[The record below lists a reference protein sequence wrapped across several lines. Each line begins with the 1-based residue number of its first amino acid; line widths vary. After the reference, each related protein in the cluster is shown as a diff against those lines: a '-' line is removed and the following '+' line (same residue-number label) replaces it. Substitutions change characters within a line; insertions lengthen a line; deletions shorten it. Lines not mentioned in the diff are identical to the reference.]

1 MPKAL
6 VVVESPAKAKTI
18 NKYLGKDFIVKS
30 SVGHIRDLPTSST
43 KDKAAANKTLSKE
56 EKEAQNRIEVNKRLQ
71 GLLQKYQD
79 NLLRKENLNKELD
92 NLKIAYNLNVD
103 EMLADLLLNSLKI
116 GRDNTVF
123 LELLN
128 EIYGLNLSG
137 IETIFQNFKATVKSA
152 TKKRV
157 DQIKT
162 DLSVKRFIS
171 GSAVVPNLESDRKW
185 LSMLGHI
192 MDGFDQTL
200 NKEKAA
206 LTKELSLD

>member
-1 MPKAL
+1 MSEIKSTLDL
-6 VVVESPAKAKTI
+6 VMEKTRHLI
-18 NKYLGKDFIVKS
+18 
-30 SVGHIRDLPTSST
+30 
-43 KDKAAANKTLSKE
+43 LSRT
-56 EKEAQNRIEVNKRLQ
+56 EKEAQKRIEVNKRLQ

-79 NLLRKENLNKELD
+79 DFLKKDNLKKELD
-92 NLKIAYNLNVD
+92 NLKIAYDLNVD

-116 GRDNTVF
+116 DQDNRVF

-128 EIYGLNLSG
+128 EIFGLNLSG
-137 IETIFQNFKATVKSA
+137 LETIFQNFKAAVKSA

-162 DLSVKRFIS
+162 DLSKKRFIS
-171 GSAVVPNLESDRKW
+171 GSAVVPNLESDREW

-200 NKEKAA
+200 NKEKVG
-206 LTKELSLD
+206 LSKELSLD

>member
-1 MPKAL
+1 MGEIKSTLDL
-6 VVVESPAKAKTI
+6 VMEKTRH
-18 NKYLGKDFIVKS
+18 L
-30 SVGHIRDLPTSST
+30 
-43 KDKAAANKTLSKE
+43 TLSQE

-128 EIYGLNLSG
+128 EIFGLNLSG

-152 TKKRV
+152 SKKRV

-171 GSAVVPNLESDRKW
+171 GSAVVPNLESDSEW

>member
-1 MPKAL
+1 MGEIKSTLDL
-6 VVVESPAKAKTI
+6 VMEKTRH
-18 NKYLGKDFIVKS
+18 L
-30 SVGHIRDLPTSST
+30 
-43 KDKAAANKTLSKE
+43 TLSQE

-128 EIYGLNLSG
+128 EIFGLNLSG

-171 GSAVVPNLESDRKW
+171 GSAVIPNLESDSEW

>member
-1 MPKAL
+1 MGEIKSTLDL
-6 VVVESPAKAKTI
+6 VMEKTRH
-18 NKYLGKDFIVKS
+18 L
-30 SVGHIRDLPTSST
+30 
-43 KDKAAANKTLSKE
+43 TLSQE

-128 EIYGLNLSG
+128 EIFGLNLSG

-152 TKKRV
+152 SKKRV

-171 GSAVVPNLESDRKW
+171 GSAVVPNLESDREW

-200 NKEKAA
+200 NKEKAD